1 MSLTK
6 KYKNLNVKFECLD
19 IAKDQLP
26 QADCVILR
34 QVFQHLSNFEIKSI
48 LDKLYQYKY
57 LILTEHLPHGSF
69 TPNKDIISGQGIR
82 LKKNSGIDIL
92 ESPFNFK
99 VKSEKLLSNIVLEN
113 QKGCLVTKLYQI

>member
-1 MSLTK
+1 MAVS
-6 KYKNLNVKFECLD
+6 
-19 IAKDQLP
+19 
-26 QADCVILR
+26 
-34 QVFQHLSNFEIKSI
+34 
-48 LDKLYQYKY
+48 
-57 LILTEHLPHGSF
+57 